1 MKKIYLSLLTII
13 FAQALNAQCTALALY
28 PSGAVTPTAAWTD
41 VSGCNFGGEYAL
53 VNVTAGNLYEFSTC
67 AANGS
72 TITFDSELTLRT
84 NTGALIAYSDDYCG
98 TQSYVSWTA
107 TYTGQVQ
114 IHLHVYPC
122 ASNSLC
128 SNIRMKVTSSVPV
141 PAPANNDCANAS
153 NLTVN
158 VNCLLTSGTTSGAT
172 EDLIPDPSCDPGIIN
187 DVWYTFNSGPNTSV
201 NITVNLVTASWIGIE
216 MFTAC
221 GSLAPGLSLGGNV
234 GNCDFNTFTPNPTV
248 VTGLTPNTVYRFR
261 LFTNVTYDIA
271 GSFTVCLTI
280 PPPPPPPTVS
290 INNASICPGASTTL
304 TATPSTLGGTYLWS
318 PGGQTTQSITVS
330 PLTTTTYSVTYTLNG
345 VGTNNST
352 VTVFAP
358 PIVNAG
364 NDLAICSGAQATLS
378 GTGGVS
384 YSWDNGI
391 SNGIP
396 FTPLSTAT
404 YTVTAIDV
412 NGCTNT
418 DQVLVTVNLNPTVNG
433 GLDQTVCVGGSAI
446 LSGSGAAT
454 YTWSGGVTNG
464 VAFTPTVTSTY
475 TVTGTNSA
483 GCTGTDQVT
492 INVTPGPVAA
502 ITGAAPT
509 CLGSQVTL
517 SASPMGAT
525 YLWMPGGATTQT
537 ITISPAS
544 TTPYTLTVSLP
555 GCGSSNAT
563 QLVIVNPLP
572 TVSAGIDQSICNGG
586 TVTLNGS
593 GGVLYTWDNSVS
605 NGVAFT
611 PLATATYTVST
622 TDANGC
628 TNSDQVLVTV
638 NPIPTVNGGL
648 DQTVCVGG
656 SATLSGSGAAT
667 YTWSGGVTNGVA
679 FTPTVTST
687 YTVTGTSVAG
697 CVGTD
702 QVTINV
708 TAGPVAAI
716 TGAAPTC
723 LGSQVT
729 LTASPIGATY
739 LWMPGGATTQ
749 TITVSPASTTSYT
762 LTVSLPG
769 CGSSNTTQS
778 VTVNPLPTV
787 NAGIDQSICTGGT
800 VTLSG
805 SGGTTYTWDNSVSN
819 GVAFTPLATATY
831 TVSTTDANGCTNSDQ
846 VLVTV
851 NPNPTVN
858 GGNDQTVCVGGSATL
873 SGSGASTY
881 TWSGGVTNG
890 VVFTPTV
897 TSTYTV
903 TGTSA
908 AGCVGTDQ
916 VTINVTAGPVAA
928 IAGAAPMCLGSQ
940 VTLTASPIGV
950 SYLWMPGGATTQT
963 ITVSP
968 TSTTTYT
975 LTVSLAGCGSSNAT
989 QSVVVNPAPTANYN
1003 DEACETY
1010 TWFGSTYTQ
1019 SGTYTHLVPSPAGCD
1034 SVLYLNLTIH
1044 NNVVGNTEV
1053 VVACDSYQWNG
1064 QTYNQSGIYTF
1075 NGLTS
1080 HDCDSSAT
1088 IDLTINSAP
1097 TASITANGNTLS
1109 TSQVAGETY
1118 AWLDCA
1124 TNTLL
1129 PNETAISYTPST
1141 SGSYAVV
1148 ATNSC
1153 GSDTSVCEDMV
1164 VGITDL
1170 NLNQITIYPNP
1181 SNGIF
1186 QVYSEGEITLL
1197 EILDLNGAL
1206 VYSSKPNGNLANL
1219 DLRFQADGIYVLRV
1233 QSLENTSNFRIVKN

>member
-1 MKKIYLSLLTII
+1 MKKIYLSLLTIA
-13 FAQALNAQCTALALY
+13 FSYVLNAQCTAVNLY
-28 PSGAVTPTAAWTD
+28 PFSAVTPTAAWTD
-41 VSGCNFGGEYAL
+41 VDACNYAGEYAL
-53 VNVTAGNLYEFSTC
+53 VNVIAGNIYEFSTC

-72 TITFDSELTLRT
+72 TITFDTELTLRT

-114 IHLHVYPC
+114 IHLHAYPC
-122 ASNSLC
+122 ASNSIC
-128 SNIRMKVTSSVPV
+128 SNIRMKVTSSVPAPV
-141 PAPANNDCANAS
+141 PANNDCVNAS
-153 NLTVN
+153 NLPVN
-158 VNCLLTSGTTSGAT
+158 ANCVLTSGTTIGAT
-172 EDLIPDPSCDPGIIN
+172 EDLIPDPSCDPGSIN
-187 DVWYTFNSGPNTSV
+187 DVWYTFNSGAYTSI

-221 GSLAPGLSLGGNV
+221 GTLAPGISLGGNL
-234 GNCDFNTFTPNPTV
+234 GNCDFNTSTPNPTV
-248 VTGLTPNTVYRFR
+248 VSGLTPNTVYRFR

-271 GSFTVCLTI
+271 GSFTVCLTT
-280 PPPPPPPTVS
+280 PPPPTVTVS
-290 INNASICPGASTTL
+290 SSTICAGGSATI
-304 TATPSTLGGTYLWS
+304 TATPSVAGGTYLWS
-318 PGGQTTQSITVS
+318 NGATTSSITVT
-330 PLTTTTYSVTYTLNG
+330 PGTTTNYSVTYTYNG
-345 VGTNNST
+345 VATNSGV
-352 VTVFAP
+352 VTVNPAP
-358 PIVNAG
+358 AISAG

-396 FTPLSTAT
+396 FTPLATAT
-404 YTVTAIDV
+404 YTVTATDA

-418 DQVLVTVNLNPTVNG
+418 DQVLVTVNPIPTVNG
-433 GLDQTVCVGGSAI
+433 GIDQSVCAGGSATLSGSGASTYTWSGGVTNGVAFIPTVTTTYTVTGTSAAGCVGTDQVTINVTAGPVAAIAGGAAVCLGNQVTLTASPIGATYLWMPGGATTQTLTVSPTSTTSYTLTVSLPGCGSSNATQSVTVNPLPTVNAGIDQSTCAGGTVTLSGSGGTTYSWDNSVSNGVAFTPTATATYTVSTTDANGCTNTDQVLVTVNPIPTVNGGNDQTVCAGGSAT

-464 VAFTPTVTSTY
+464 VAFTPAVTSTY
-475 TVTGTNSA
+475 TVTGTSVA
-483 GCTGTDQVT
+483 GCIGTDQVT
-492 INVTPGPVAA
+492 INVTAGPVAA
-502 ITGAAPT
+502 IAGGAAV
-509 CLGSQVTL
+509 CLGNQVTL
-517 SASPMGAT
+517 TASPIGAT

-537 ITISPAS
+537 LTVSPTS
-544 TTPYTLTVSLP
+544 TTSYTLTVSLP

-563 QLVIVNPLP
+563 QSVTVNPLP
-572 TVSAGIDQSICNGG
+572 TVNAGIDQSTCAGG
-586 TVTLNGS
+586 TVTLSGS
-593 GGVLYTWDNSVS
+593 GGTTYSWDNSVS

-628 TNSDQVLVTV
+628 TNTDQVLVTV
-638 NPIPTVNGGL
+638 NPIPTVNGG
-648 DQTVCVGG
+648 
-656 SATLSGSGAAT
+656 
-667 YTWSGGVTNGVA
+667 
-679 FTPTVTST
+679 
-687 YTVTGTSVAG
+687 
-697 CVGTD
+697 
-702 QVTINV
+702 
-708 TAGPVAAI
+708 
-716 TGAAPTC
+716 
-723 LGSQVT
+723 
-729 LTASPIGATY
+729 
-739 LWMPGGATTQ
+739 
-749 TITVSPASTTSYT
+749 
-762 LTVSLPG
+762 
-769 CGSSNTTQS
+769 
-778 VTVNPLPTV
+778 
-787 NAGIDQSICTGGT
+787 
-800 VTLSG
+800 
-805 SGGTTYTWDNSVSN
+805 
-819 GVAFTPLATATY
+819 
-831 TVSTTDANGCTNSDQ
+831 
-846 VLVTV
+846 
-851 NPNPTVN
+851 
-858 GGNDQTVCVGGSATL
+858 NDQTVCVGGTAIL

-890 VVFTPTV
+890 VAFTPTV

-928 IAGAAPMCLGSQ
+928 ISGAAPMCLGSQ

-950 SYLWMPGGATTQT
+950 NYLWMPGGATTQT

-989 QSVVVNPAPTANYN
+989 QSVVVNPAPTANFTS
-1003 DEACETY
+1003 EACETY

-1019 SGTYTHLVPSPAGCD
+1019 SGTYTHLVPSPVGCD

-1053 VVACDSYQWNG
+1053 VAACDSYQWNG
-1064 QTYNQSGIYTF
+1064 QTYTQSGIYTF
-1075 NGLTS
+1075 NGLTI

-1097 TASITANGNTLS
+1097 TASITAIGNTLS
-1109 TSQVAGETY
+1109 TTQVAGESY

-1153 GSDTSVCEDMV
+1153 GSDTSGCEDMV

-1170 NLNQITIYPNP
+1170 NLEQISIYPNP
-1181 SNGIF
+1181 SNGQFVISSTTILVGDASIF
-1186 QVYSEGEITLL
+1186 DASGRLIKTVP
-1197 EILDLNGAL
+1197 LNAKENPIDMLGS
-1206 VYSSKPNGNLANL
+1206 YP
-1219 DLRFQADGIYVLRV
+1219 GIYF
-1233 QSLENTSNFRIVKN
+1233 TKIKGDNFNKSIRFIIK

>member
-13 FAQALNAQCTALALY
+13 FAQALNAQCTALSLY

-41 VSGCNFGGEYAL
+41 VNGCNFGGEYAL
-53 VNVTAGNLYEFSTC
+53 VNVTSGNLYEFSTC

-128 SNIRMKVTSSVPV
+128 SNIRMKVTSSLPV
-141 PAPANNDCANAS
+141 PAPANNDCVNAS

-158 VNCLLTSGTTSGAT
+158 ATCLSTSGTTSGAT
-172 EDLIPDPSCDPGIIN
+172 EDLIPDPSCDPGNIN

-221 GSLAPGLSLGGNV
+221 GTLAPGISLGGV
-234 GNCDFNTFTPNPTV
+234 IGNCDWNTSAPNPTV
-248 VTGLTPNTVYRFR
+248 ASGLTPNTVYRFR

-290 INNASICPGASTTL
+290 INSASICPGASTTL
-304 TATPSTLGGTYLWS
+304 TATPSALGGTYLWS
-318 PGGQTTQSITVS
+318 PGGQTTQTITVS

-345 VGTNNST
+345 IGTNNST
-352 VTVFAP
+352 VTVFTP
-358 PIVNAG
+358 PAINAG
-364 NDLAICSGAQATLS
+364 LDISICSGAQATLS

-384 YSWDNGI
+384 YSWDNGVT
-391 SNGIP
+391 NNLA
-396 FTPLSTAT
+396 FNPLNTAT
-404 YTVTAIDV
+404 YTVTGTDL
-412 NGCTNT
+412 NGCTGT
-418 DQVLVTVNLNPTVNG
+418 DQVLVTVNPIPTVNG

-446 LSGSGAAT
+446 LSGSGAST

-483 GCTGTDQVT
+483 GCTATDQVT

-517 SASPMGAT
+517 IASPIGAT

-544 TTPYTLTVSLP
+544 TTSYTLTVSLP
-555 GCGSSNAT
+555 GCGSSNAS

-572 TVSAGIDQSICNGG
+572 TVNAGIDQSICAGG
-586 TVTLNGS
+586 TVALSGS
-593 GGVLYTWDNSVS
+593 GGTTYTWNNNVS

-628 TNSDQVLVTV
+628 TNTDQVLVTV
-638 NPIPTVNGGL
+638 NL
-648 DQTVCVGG
+648 
-656 SATLSGSGAAT
+656 
-667 YTWSGGVTNGVA
+667 
-679 FTPTVTST
+679 
-687 YTVTGTSVAG
+687 
-697 CVGTD
+697 
-702 QVTINV
+702 
-708 TAGPVAAI
+708 
-716 TGAAPTC
+716 
-723 LGSQVT
+723 
-729 LTASPIGATY
+729 
-739 LWMPGGATTQ
+739 
-749 TITVSPASTTSYT
+749 
-762 LTVSLPG
+762 
-769 CGSSNTTQS
+769 
-778 VTVNPLPTV
+778 
-787 NAGIDQSICTGGT
+787 
-800 VTLSG
+800 
-805 SGGTTYTWDNSVSN
+805 
-819 GVAFTPLATATY
+819 
-831 TVSTTDANGCTNSDQ
+831 
-846 VLVTV
+846 
-851 NPNPTVN
+851 NPTVN

-890 VVFTPTV
+890 VAFTPTV

-928 IAGAAPMCLGSQ
+928 IAGGATVCLGSPVTLTASPIGATYLWMPGGATTQTLTVSPTSTTSYTLTVSLPGCGSSNATQSVTVNPLPTVNAGIDQSTCTGGTVTLSGSGGTTYSWDNNVSNGVAFTPLATATYTVSTTNANGCTNTDQVLVTVNPIPTVNGGNDQTVCVGGTATLSGSGASTYTWSGGVTNGVAFTPTVTSTYTVTGTSAAGCVGTDQVTINVTAGPVAAISGAAPMCLGSQ
-940 VTLTASPIGV
+940 VTLTASPVGV
-950 SYLWMPGGATTQT
+950 SYLWMPGGATTQN

-1010 TWFGSTYTQ
+1010 TWFGATYTQ

-1053 VVACDSYQWNG
+1053 VAACDNYQWNG
-1064 QTYNQSGIYTF
+1064 QTYNQSGIYTY
-1075 NGLTS
+1075 NGLTI

-1141 SGSYAVV
+1141 SGSYAVI

-1153 GSDTSVCEDMV
+1153 GIDTSFCEDMI

-1170 NLNQITIYPNP
+1170 DLEQISIYPNP

-1186 QVYSEGEITLL
+1186 QVYSKREITLL
-1197 EILDLNGAL
+1197 EIIDLNGA
-1206 VYSSKPNGNLANL
+1206 VVHTAKPNGNLANL

>member
-1 MKKIYLSLLTII
+1 MKKIYLSLLTLI

-41 VSGCNFGGEYAL
+41 VDACNFGGEYAL

-84 NTGALIAYSDDYCG
+84 NTGVLIAYSDDYCG
-98 TQSYVSWTA
+98 AQSYVSWTA

-114 IHLHVYPC
+114 IHLHAFPC
-122 ASNSLC
+122 ASNMIC
-128 SNIRMKVTSSVPV
+128 SNIRMKVTSSVPAPV
-141 PAPANNDCANAS
+141 PANNDCVNAS
-153 NLTVN
+153 NLPVN
-158 VNCLLTSGTTSGAT
+158 ASCVLTSGTTIGAT
-172 EDLIPDPSCDPGIIN
+172 EDLIPDPSCDPGNIN
-187 DVWYTFNSGPNTSV
+187 DVWYTFNSGAYTSI
-201 NITVNLVTASWIGIE
+201 NITVNLGTASWIGIE

-221 GSLAPGLSLGGNV
+221 GTLAPGLSLGGNL
-234 GNCDFNTFTPNPTV
+234 GNCDFNTSTPNPTV
-248 VTGLTPNTVYRFR
+248 VSGLTPNTVYRFR

-271 GSFTVCLTI
+271 GSFTVCLTT
-280 PPPPPPPTVS
+280 PPPPTVTVS
-290 INNASICPGASTTL
+290 SSTICAGGSATI
-304 TATPSTLGGTYLWS
+304 TATPSVAGGTYLWS
-318 PGGQTTQSITVS
+318 NGATTSSITVT
-330 PLTTTTYSVTYTLNG
+330 PGTTTNYSVTYTYNG
-345 VGTNNST
+345 VATNSGV
-352 VTVFAP
+352 VTVNAAP
-358 PIVNAG
+358 AISAG
-364 NDLAICSGAQATLS
+364 NDLAICSGAQATLN

-396 FTPLSTAT
+396 FTPLATAT
-404 YTVTAIDV
+404 YTVTATDA

-418 DQVLVTVNLNPTVNG
+418 DQVLV
-433 GLDQTVCVGGSAI
+433 S
-446 LSGSGAAT
+446 
-454 YTWSGGVTNG
+454 
-464 VAFTPTVTSTY
+464 
-475 TVTGTNSA
+475 
-483 GCTGTDQVT
+483 
-492 INVTPGPVAA
+492 
-502 ITGAAPT
+502 
-509 CLGSQVTL
+509 
-517 SASPMGAT
+517 
-525 YLWMPGGATTQT
+525 
-537 ITISPAS
+537 
-544 TTPYTLTVSLP
+544 
-555 GCGSSNAT
+555 
-563 QLVIVNPLP
+563 
-572 TVSAGIDQSICNGG
+572 
-586 TVTLNGS
+586 
-593 GGVLYTWDNSVS
+593 
-605 NGVAFT
+605 
-611 PLATATYTVST
+611 
-622 TDANGC
+622 
-628 TNSDQVLVTV
+628 V
-638 NPIPTVNGGL
+638 NPIPTVNGGN
-648 DQTVCVGG
+648 DQTVCAGG

-679 FTPTVTST
+679 FTPTVTTT
-687 YTVTGTSVAG
+687 YTVTGTSAAG

-702 QVTINV
+702 QVTINI
-708 TAGPVAAI
+708 TPGPVAAI

-749 TITVSPASTTSYT
+749 TLTVSPTSTTSYT

-769 CGSSNTTQS
+769 CGSSNATQS

-805 SGGTTYTWDNSVSN
+805 SGGTTYSWDNSVSN

-831 TVSTTDANGCTNSDQ
+831 TVSTTDANGCTNTDQ

-851 NPNPTVN
+851 NLNPTVN
-858 GGNDQTVCVGGSATL
+858 GGNDQTICVGGSATL

-890 VVFTPTV
+890 VAFTPTVTSTYTVTGTNAAGCSATDQVTINVTAGPVAAIAGGAAVCLGNQVTLTASPIGATYLWMPGGATTQTLTVSPTSTTSYTLTVSLPGCGSSNATQSVTVNPLPTVNAGIDQSTCAGGTVTLSGSGGTTYTWDNSVSNGVAFTPIATATYTVSTTDANGCTNTDQVLVTVNPNPTVNGGNDQTICVGGTATLSGSGASTYTWTGGVTNGVAFTPTV

-928 IAGAAPMCLGSQ
+928 ISGAAPMCLGNQ
-940 VTLTASPIGV
+940 VTLTASPVGV
-950 SYLWMPGGATTQT
+950 SYLWMPGGATTQN

-989 QSVVVNPAPTANYN
+989 QSVVVNPAPTANFTS
-1003 DEACETY
+1003 EACETY

-1019 SGTYTHLVPSPAGCD
+1019 SGTYTHLVPSPVGCD

-1053 VVACDSYQWNG
+1053 VTACDSYQWNG

-1129 PNETAISYTPST
+1129 PNETAISYTPSI

-1153 GSDTSVCEDMV
+1153 GSDTSVCEDMI

-1170 NLNQITIYPNP
+1170 NLEQISIYPNP
-1181 SNGIF
+1181 SNGQFVISSTTILVGDASIF
-1186 QVYSEGEITLL
+1186 DASGRLIKTVP
-1197 EILDLNGAL
+1197 LNAKENPIDMLGS
-1206 VYSSKPNGNLANL
+1206 YP
-1219 DLRFQADGIYVLRV
+1219 GIYF
-1233 QSLENTSNFRIVKN
+1233 TKIKGDNFNKSIRFIIQ

>member
-1 MKKIYLSLLTII
+1 MKKIYLSLLTIA
-13 FAQALNAQCTALALY
+13 FSYVLNAQCTAVNLY
-28 PSGAVTPTAAWTD
+28 PFSAVTPTAAWTD
-41 VSGCNFGGEYAL
+41 VDACNYAGEYAL
-53 VNVTAGNLYEFSTC
+53 VNVIAGNIYEFSTC

-72 TITFDSELTLRT
+72 TITFDTELTLRT

-114 IHLHVYPC
+114 IHLHTYPC
-122 ASNSLC
+122 GSNSIC
-128 SNIRMKVTSSVPV
+128 SNIRMKVTSSVPA
-141 PAPANNDCANAS
+141 PIPANNDCVNAS
-153 NLTVN
+153 NLPVN
-158 VNCLLTSGTTSGAT
+158 ANCVLTSGTTIGAT
-172 EDLIPDPSCDPGIIN
+172 EDLIPDPSCDPGSIN
-187 DVWYTFNSGPNTSV
+187 DVWYTFNSGAYTSI

-221 GSLAPGLSLGGNV
+221 GTLAPGISLGGNL
-234 GNCDFNTFTPNPTV
+234 GNCDFNTSTPNPTV
-248 VTGLTPNTVYRFR
+248 VSGLTPNTVYRFR

-271 GSFTVCLTI
+271 GSFTVCLTT
-280 PPPPPPPTVS
+280 PPPPTVTVS
-290 INNASICPGASTTL
+290 SSTICAGGSATI
-304 TATPSTLGGTYLWS
+304 TATPSVAGGTYLWS
-318 PGGQTTQSITVS
+318 NGATTSSITVT
-330 PLTTTTYSVTYTLNG
+330 PGTTTNYSVTYTYNG
-345 VGTNNST
+345 VATNSGV
-352 VTVFAP
+352 VTVNPAP
-358 PIVNAG
+358 AISAG
-364 NDLAICSGAQATLS
+364 NDLAICSGDQATLS

-396 FTPLSTAT
+396 FTPLATAT
-404 YTVTAIDV
+404 YTVTA
-412 NGCTNT
+412 
-418 DQVLVTVNLNPTVNG
+418 
-433 GLDQTVCVGGSAI
+433 
-446 LSGSGAAT
+446 
-454 YTWSGGVTNG
+454 
-464 VAFTPTVTSTY
+464 
-475 TVTGTNSA
+475 
-483 GCTGTDQVT
+483 
-492 INVTPGPVAA
+492 
-502 ITGAAPT
+502 
-509 CLGSQVTL
+509 
-517 SASPMGAT
+517 
-525 YLWMPGGATTQT
+525 
-537 ITISPAS
+537 
-544 TTPYTLTVSLP
+544 
-555 GCGSSNAT
+555 
-563 QLVIVNPLP
+563 
-572 TVSAGIDQSICNGG
+572 
-586 TVTLNGS
+586 
-593 GGVLYTWDNSVS
+593 
-605 NGVAFT
+605 
-611 PLATATYTVST
+611 

-628 TNSDQVLVTV
+628 TNTDQVLVTV
-638 NPIPTVNGGL
+638 NPIPTVNGGI
-648 DQTVCVGG
+648 DQSVCAGG
-656 SATLSGSGAAT
+656 SATLSGSGAST

-679 FTPTVTST
+679 FIPTVTTT
-687 YTVTGTSVAG
+687 YTVTGTSAAG

-716 TGAAPTC
+716 AGGAAVC
-723 LGSQVT
+723 LGNQVT

-749 TITVSPASTTSYT
+749 TLTVSPTSTTSYT

-769 CGSSNTTQS
+769 CGSSNATQS

-787 NAGIDQSICTGGT
+787 NAGIDQSTCAGGT

-805 SGGTTYTWDNSVSN
+805 SGGTTYSWDNSVSN
-819 GVAFTPLATATY
+819 GVAFTPLSTATY
-831 TVSTTDANGCTNSDQ
+831 TVTATDANGCTNTDQ
-846 VLVTV
+846 VIVTV

-858 GGNDQTVCVGGSATL
+858 GGNDQTVCVGGTATL

-890 VVFTPTV
+890 VAFTPTV

-928 IAGAAPMCLGSQ
+928 IAGGAAVCLGNQVTLTASPVGATYLWMPGGATTQTLTVSPTSTTSYTLTVSLPGCGSSNATQSVTVNPLPTVNAGIDQSTCAGGTVTLSGSGGTTYSWDNSVSNGVAFTPLATATYTVSTTNANGCTNTDQVLVTVNPIPTVNGGNDQTVCVGGTATLSGSGASTYTWSGGVTNGVAFTPTVTSTYTVTGTSTAGCVGTDQVTINVTAGPVAAISGAAPMCLGSQ
-940 VTLTASPIGV
+940 VTLTASPVGV

-989 QSVVVNPAPTANYN
+989 QSVVVNPAPTANFTG
-1003 DEACETY
+1003 EACETY

-1019 SGTYTHLVPSPAGCD
+1019 SGTYTHLVPSPVGCD

-1053 VVACDSYQWNG
+1053 VAACDSYQWNG
-1064 QTYNQSGIYTF
+1064 QTYTQSGIYTF
-1075 NGLTS
+1075 NGLTI

-1109 TSQVAGETY
+1109 TTQVAGETY

-1124 TNTLL
+1124 TNTLI

-1141 SGSYAVV
+1141 SGSYAVI

-1153 GSDTSVCEDMV
+1153 GIDTSFCEDMI

-1170 NLNQITIYPNP
+1170 NLEQISIYPNP
-1181 SNGIF
+1181 SNGHFVISSSTILVGDASIF
-1186 QVYSEGEITLL
+1186 DASGRLIKTVP
-1197 EILDLNGAL
+1197 LNAKENPINMLG
-1206 VYSSKPNGNLANL
+1206 SCP
-1219 DLRFQADGIYVLRV
+1219 GIYI
-1233 QSLENTSNFRIVKN
+1233 TKIKGDNFSKSIRFIIQ

>member
-1 MKKIYLSLLTII
+1 MKKIYLSLLTIA
-13 FAQALNAQCTALALY
+13 FSYVLNAQCTAVNLY
-28 PSGAVTPTAAWTD
+28 PFSAVTPTAAWTD
-41 VSGCNFGGEYAL
+41 VNACNYAGEYAL
-53 VNVTAGNLYEFSTC
+53 VNVIAGNIYEFSTC
-67 AANGS
+67 SANGS
-72 TITFDSELTLRT
+72 TITFDTELTLRT

-98 TQSYVSWTA
+98 IQSYVSWTA

-114 IHLHVYPC
+114 IHLHEYTC
-122 ASNSLC
+122 LSNSIC
-128 SNIRMKVTSSVPV
+128 SNIRMKVTSSVPA
-141 PAPANNDCANAS
+141 PIPANNDCVNATNLPVNAS
-153 NLTVN
+153 CV
-158 VNCLLTSGTTSGAT
+158 LTSGTTIGAT
-172 EDLIPDPSCDPGIIN
+172 EDLIPDPSCDPGSIN
-187 DVWYTFNSGPNTSV
+187 DVWYTFNSGAYTSI

-221 GSLAPGLSLGGNV
+221 GTLAPGISLGGNV
-234 GNCDFNTFTPNPTV
+234 GNCDFNTSAPNPTV
-248 VTGLTPNTVYRFR
+248 VSGLTPNTVYRFR

-271 GSFTVCLTI
+271 GTFTVCLTT
-280 PPPPPPPTVS
+280 PPPPTVTVS
-290 INNASICPGASTTL
+290 SSTICAGGSATI
-304 TATPSTLGGTYLWS
+304 TATPSVAGGTYLWS
-318 PGGQTTQSITVS
+318 NGATTSSITVT
-330 PLTTTTYSVTYTLNG
+330 PGTTTNYSVTYTYNG
-345 VGTNNST
+345 VATNSGV
-352 VTVFAP
+352 VTVNPAP
-358 PIVNAG
+358 AISAG

-396 FTPLSTAT
+396 FTPLATAT
-404 YTVTAIDV
+404 YTVTA
-412 NGCTNT
+412 
-418 DQVLVTVNLNPTVNG
+418 
-433 GLDQTVCVGGSAI
+433 
-446 LSGSGAAT
+446 
-454 YTWSGGVTNG
+454 
-464 VAFTPTVTSTY
+464 
-475 TVTGTNSA
+475 
-483 GCTGTDQVT
+483 
-492 INVTPGPVAA
+492 
-502 ITGAAPT
+502 
-509 CLGSQVTL
+509 
-517 SASPMGAT
+517 
-525 YLWMPGGATTQT
+525 
-537 ITISPAS
+537 
-544 TTPYTLTVSLP
+544 
-555 GCGSSNAT
+555 
-563 QLVIVNPLP
+563 
-572 TVSAGIDQSICNGG
+572 
-586 TVTLNGS
+586 
-593 GGVLYTWDNSVS
+593 
-605 NGVAFT
+605 
-611 PLATATYTVST
+611 

-628 TNSDQVLVTV
+628 TNTDQVLVTV
-638 NPIPTVNGGL
+638 NPIPTVNGGI
-648 DQTVCVGG
+648 DQSVCAGG
-656 SATLSGSGAAT
+656 SATLSGSGAST

-679 FTPTVTST
+679 FIPTVTTT
-687 YTVTGTSVAG
+687 YTVTGTSAAG

-716 TGAAPTC
+716 AGGAAVC
-723 LGSQVT
+723 LGNQVT

-749 TITVSPASTTSYT
+749 TLTVSPTSTTSYT

-769 CGSSNTTQS
+769 CGSSNATQS

-787 NAGIDQSICTGGT
+787 NAGIDQSTCAGGT

-805 SGGTTYTWDNSVSN
+805 SGGTTYSWDNSVSN

-831 TVSTTDANGCTNSDQ
+831 TVTATDANGCTNNDQ

-858 GGNDQTVCVGGSATL
+858 GGNDQTVCVGGTATL

-890 VVFTPTV
+890 VAFTPTV

-928 IAGAAPMCLGSQ
+928 IAGGAAVCLGNQVTLTASPVGATYLWMPGGATTQTLTVSPTSTTSYTLTVSLPGCGSSNATQSVTVNPLPTVNAGIDQSTCAGGTVTLSGSGGTTYSWDNSVSNGVAFTPLATATYTVSTTNANGCTNTDQVLVTVNPIPTVNGGNDQTVCVGGTATLSGSGASTYTWSGGVTNGVAFTPTVTSTYTVTGTSTAGCVGTDQVTINVTAGPVAAISGAAPMCLGSQ
-940 VTLTASPIGV
+940 VTLTASPVGV

-989 QSVVVNPAPTANYN
+989 QSVVVNPAPTANFTG
-1003 DEACETY
+1003 EACETY

-1019 SGTYTHLVPSPAGCD
+1019 SGTYTHLVPSPVGCD

-1053 VVACDSYQWNG
+1053 VAACDSYQWNG
-1064 QTYNQSGIYTF
+1064 QTYTQSGIYTF
-1075 NGLTS
+1075 NGLTI

-1109 TSQVAGETY
+1109 TTQVAGETY

-1124 TNTLL
+1124 TNTLI

-1141 SGSYAVV
+1141 SGSYAVI

-1153 GSDTSVCEDMV
+1153 GSDTSFCEDMI

-1170 NLNQITIYPNP
+1170 NLEQISIYPNP
-1181 SNGIF
+1181 SNGHFVISSTNILVGDASIF
-1186 QVYSEGEITLL
+1186 DASGRLIKSVP
-1197 EILDLNGAL
+1197 LNAKENPINMLG
-1206 VYSSKPNGNLANL
+1206 SCP
-1219 DLRFQADGIYVLRV
+1219 GIYI
-1233 QSLENTSNFRIVKN
+1233 TKIKGDNFSKSIRFIIQ

>member
-1 MKKIYLSLLTII
+1 MKKIYLSLLTIA
-13 FAQALNAQCTALALY
+13 FSYVLNAQCTALLLY
-28 PSGAVTPTAAWTD
+28 PTGAVTPTAAWTD
-41 VSGCNFGGEYAL
+41 VDACNYAGEYAL
-53 VNVTAGNLYEFSTC
+53 VNVIAGNIYEFSTC

-72 TITFDSELTLRT
+72 TITFDTELTLRT

-114 IHLHVYPC
+114 IHLHEYTC
-122 ASNSLC
+122 LSNSIC
-128 SNIRMKVTSSVPV
+128 SNIRMKVTSSVPA
-141 PAPANNDCANAS
+141 PIPANNDCVNATNLPVNAS
-153 NLTVN
+153 CV
-158 VNCLLTSGTTSGAT
+158 LTSGTTIGAT
-172 EDLIPDPSCDPGIIN
+172 EDLIPDPSCDPGSIN
-187 DVWYTFNSGPNTSV
+187 DVWYTFNSGPNTSI

-216 MFTAC
+216 IFTAC
-221 GSLAPGLSLGGNV
+221 GTLAPGLSLGGNA
-234 GNCDFNTFTPNPTV
+234 GNCDFNTSAPNPTV
-248 VTGLTPNTVYRFR
+248 ASGLTPNTVYRFR
-261 LFTNVTYDIA
+261 LFTNVDWDIA

-290 INNASICPGASTTL
+290 INSASICPGASTTL
-304 TATPSTLGGTYLWS
+304 TATPSALGGTYLWS
-318 PGGQTTQSITVS
+318 PGGQTTQTITVS

-358 PIVNAG
+358 PAINAG
-364 NDLAICSGAQATLS
+364 LDIAICSGAQATLS

-384 YSWDNGI
+384 YSWDNGVT
-391 SNGIP
+391 NNLA
-396 FTPLSTAT
+396 FNPLNTAT
-404 YTVTAIDV
+404 YTVT
-412 NGCTNT
+412 GT
-418 DQVLVTVNLNPTVNG
+418 DLN
-433 GLDQTVCVGGSAI
+433 
-446 LSGSGAAT
+446 
-454 YTWSGGVTNG
+454 
-464 VAFTPTVTSTY
+464 
-475 TVTGTNSA
+475 

-492 INVTPGPVAA
+492 VTVNANPIVSGNTVICPNTTSQLSGSGTAAANNAWVSSATAVATVSNTGLVTALSFGTATITYTNNNGCSATATINVSNPTAPTFNPVA
-502 ITGAAPT
+502 P
-509 CLGSQVTL
+509 V
-517 SASPMGAT
+517 
-525 YLWMPGGATTQT
+525 
-537 ITISPAS
+537 
-544 TTPYTLTVSLP
+544 
-555 GCGSSNAT
+555 
-563 QLVIVNPLP
+563 
-572 TVSAGIDQSICNGG
+572 CNGG
-586 TVTLNGS
+586 AILLPIIS
-593 GGVLYTWDNSVS
+593 S
-605 NGVAFT
+605 NGIQGTWSPAINNTQTTTYTFT
-611 PLATATYTVST
+611 PSAGQCATTGQVS
-622 TDANGC
+622 
-628 TNSDQVLVTV
+628 VTV
-638 NPIPTVNGGL
+638 NPNPTISGGTAVCSGGTIQLTGSGTAAATNAWASANTSVASISGSGLVSGTSAGTSVVTYTNNDGCAATATITVNANPIVSGN
-648 DQTVCVGG
+648 TVICPNTT
-656 SATLSGSGAAT
+656 SQLSGSGTAAANNAWVSSAAAVATVSNTGLVTALSFGTATIT
-667 YTWSGGVTNGVA
+667 YTNNNGCSA
-679 FTPTVTST
+679 TT
-687 YTVTGTSVAG
+687 
-697 CVGTD
+697 
-702 QVTINV
+702 TINV
-708 TAGPVAAI
+708 SNPTAPTFNPVAAV
-716 TGAAPTC
+716 C
-723 LGSQVT
+723 N
-729 LTASPIGATY
+729 
-739 LWMPGGATTQ
+739 GGAILLPIISSNGIQGTWSPALNNTQ
-749 TITVSPASTTSYT
+749 TTTYT
-762 LTVSLPG
+762 FTPSAG
-769 CGSSNTTQS
+769 QCATTGQVS

-831 TVSTTDANGCTNSDQ
+831 TVSTTDANGCTNTDQ

-881 TWSGGVTNG
+881 TWTGGVTNG
-890 VVFTPTV
+890 VAFTPTV

-908 AGCVGTDQ
+908 TGCVGTDQ

-928 IAGAAPMCLGSQ
+928 IAGAAPICLGSQ
-940 VTLTASPIGV
+940 VTLTASPIGAT
-950 SYLWMPGGATTQT
+950 YLWMPGGATTQT

-1019 SGTYTHLVPSPAGCD
+1019 SGTYTHLVPSPIGCD

-1053 VVACDSYQWNG
+1053 VAACDSYQWNG
-1064 QTYNQSGIYTF
+1064 QTYNQSGIYTY
-1075 NGLTS
+1075 NGLTI

-1088 IDLTINSAP
+1088 IDLTINSVP
-1097 TASITANGNTLS
+1097 TASITAIGNTLS
-1109 TSQVAGETY
+1109 TTQVAGETY

-1124 TNTLL
+1124 TNTLI

-1141 SGSYAVV
+1141 SGSYAVI

-1153 GSDTSVCEDMV
+1153 GSDTSFCEDMI
-1164 VGITDL
+1164 VGLTDL

-1186 QVYSEGEITLL
+1186 QVYSKREITLL
-1197 EILDLNGAL
+1197 EIIDLNGA
-1206 VYSSKPNGNLANL
+1206 VVHSAKPNGNLANL